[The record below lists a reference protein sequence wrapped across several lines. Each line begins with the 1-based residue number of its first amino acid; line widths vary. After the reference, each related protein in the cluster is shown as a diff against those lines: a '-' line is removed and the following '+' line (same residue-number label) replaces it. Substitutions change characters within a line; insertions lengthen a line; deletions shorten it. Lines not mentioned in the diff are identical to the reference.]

1 MMWIEVIGTLSS
13 VGLLVLIPM
22 FLVKSVKYRKEMS
35 EYAEQILESNRK
47 RIEAM
52 EKHKEAMKAH
62 GDSLRRFTD
71 LYEQQKR
78 KEDEQEAK

>member
-1 MMWIEVIGTLSS
+1 MMWLEVIGTLSS
-13 VGLLVLIPM
+13 VGLLVMIPM
-22 FLVKSVKYRKEMS
+22 FLVKSVKYRKGMS
-35 EYAEQILESNRK
+35 EYTDKILESNRQ

-52 EKHKEAMKAH
+52 ETHKEAMKAH

-78 KEDEQEAK
+78 KEDE

>member
-13 VGLLVLIPM
+13 VGMLVMIPM
-22 FLVKSVKYRKEMS
+22 LLVKSVEHRKSMS
-35 EYAEQILESNRK
+35 EYVERILESNNK

-52 EKHKEAMKAH
+52 ETHKEAMRAH
-62 GDSLRRFTD
+62 GDSVRRFTD

-78 KEDEQEAK
+78 KEDE

>member
-1 MMWIEVIGTLSS
+1 MWIEVLGTLSS
-13 VGLLVLIPM
+13 VGLLVMIPIL
-22 FLVKSVKYRKEMS
+22 LVKSAEHRKGMS
-35 EYAEQILESNRK
+35 EYTEQILESNRK

-52 EKHKEAMKAH
+52 ETHKEAMKAH

-78 KEDEQEAK
+78 KEDE

>member
-35 EYAEQILESNRK
+35 EYAEQILESNLK

-62 GDSLRRFTD
+62 GDSVRRFTD

-78 KEDEQEAK
+78 KEDE